1 MQLSLRL
8 HTALGGRFHAPT
20 GTAGNT
26 HAKLLCGLVRPFKP
40 SIENNLVSANE
51 VFLIPVFSFQGSG
64 SVPGMILAKQPPKF
78 RAALREPLAKPLLE
92 PDRQYLQTLAL

>member
-26 HAKLLCGLVRPFKP
+26 YAKLLYGLVRPFKP
-40 SIENNLVSANE
+40 SIENNLVSDNE
-51 VFLIPVFSFQGSG
+51 VFLIPAFSFQGSD
-64 SVPGMILAKQPPKF
+64 SALGMILAKQRPKF
-78 RAALREPLAKPLLE
+78 PAALREPLAKPLLKQ
-92 PDRQYLQTLAL
+92 DH